1 MTPTRTVRAYH
12 LLSSHYALD
21 NLRHRRL
28 KIAQLNDLNDPFD
41 LWALAQPDRKLRM
54 ALRLY
59 RREVSLRFGM
69 VCFSL
74 SWQNPLLWS
83 HYGDRHRGMALGF
96 DLNPAKCRKVRYVKT
111 RPQLR
116 TVDLAVANK
125 LLFTK
130 YIDWKYEQEVR
141 MFTNLSDIDPDT
153 KLYFA
158 DFGEDC
164 ALREV
169 IVGPLGG
176 VTNHNL
182 REVLG
187 DFNPDGIKLTKARL
201 AFNSFRVVT
210 DQRGF
215 KS

>member
-1 MTPTRTVRAYH
+1 
-12 LLSSHYALD
+12 
-21 NLRHRRL
+21 
-28 KIAQLNDLNDPFD
+28 
-41 LWALAQPDRKLRM
+41 
-54 ALRLY
+54 
-59 RREVSLRFGM
+59 
-69 VCFSL
+69 
-74 SWQNPLLWS
+74 
-83 HYGDRHRGMALGF
+83 MALGF

-116 TVDLAVANK
+116 TVDLSVANK
-125 LLFTK
+125 LLSTK
-130 YIDWKYEQEVR
+130 YTDWKYEQEVR

-153 KLYFA
+153 NLYFA

-169 IVGPLGG
+169 IVGPLGE
-176 VTNHNL
+176 VTKHNL

-187 DFNPDGIKLTKARL
+187 DFNPDEIKLTKSRL

>member
-1 MTPTRTVRAYH
+1 
-12 LLSSHYALD
+12 
-21 NLRHRRL
+21 
-28 KIAQLNDLNDPFD
+28 
-41 LWALAQPDRKLRM
+41 
-54 ALRLY
+54 
-59 RREVSLRFGM
+59 
-69 VCFSL
+69 
-74 SWQNPLLWS
+74 
-83 HYGDRHRGMALGF
+83 MALGF

-125 LLFTK
+125 LLSTK
-130 YIDWKYEQEVR
+130 YIDWKYEHEVR
-141 MFTNLSDIDPDT
+141 MFTNLSDVDPDT

-169 IVGPLGG
+169 IVGPLGE
-176 VTNHNL
+176 VTKHYL

-187 DFNPDGIKLTKARL
+187 DFNPREIKLTKARL
-201 AFNSFRVVT
+201 AFNNFRVVT

-215 KS
+215 KG

>member
-1 MTPTRTVRAYH
+1 
-12 LLSSHYALD
+12 
-21 NLRHRRL
+21 
-28 KIAQLNDLNDPFD
+28 
-41 LWALAQPDRKLRM
+41 
-54 ALRLY
+54 
-59 RREVSLRFGM
+59 
-69 VCFSL
+69 
-74 SWQNPLLWS
+74 
-83 HYGDRHRGMALGF
+83 MALGF
-96 DLNPAKCRKVRYVKT
+96 DLSPAKCRKVKYAKT

-116 TVDLAVANK
+116 TVDLTAANE
-125 LLFTK
+125 LLSTK
-130 YIDWKYEQEVR
+130 YLDWKYEQEVR
-141 MFTNLSDIDPDT
+141 TFTSLADIDPDT

-169 IVGPLGG
+169 IVGPLCE
-176 VTNHNL
+176 VTEQTL

-187 DFNPDGIKLTKARL
+187 DFNPDEIKLTKARL